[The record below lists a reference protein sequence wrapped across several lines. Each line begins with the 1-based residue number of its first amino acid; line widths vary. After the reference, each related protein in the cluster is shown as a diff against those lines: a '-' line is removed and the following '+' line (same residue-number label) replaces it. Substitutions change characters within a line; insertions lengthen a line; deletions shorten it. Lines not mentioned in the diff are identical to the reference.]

1 MRSKATFVFLILAH
15 IKNLNDV
22 LIMLCINSNAFKC
35 QASEVRVK
43 QPRLGELPTR
53 GEAAP
58 WTERNMANGIEQEM
72 ESSA

>member
-35 QASEVRVK
+35 QASEVK

-58 WTERNMANGIEQEM
+58 WTERNMADRIEQEM